1 MTRTIT
7 ATALIF
13 SLLFSSALYA
23 EADET
28 SNTADAE
35 QQKPGEQDA
44 GFWSQLKDKD
54 DGQIDLSE
62 WLLENAY
69 GFLPIPLI
77 ITEPAVDNGL
87 GFAGVFFHKPTE
99 SDLEARKERGG
110 NENVPLIT
118 DISVAA
124 GAYTG
129 NDSWFVGGGHFNT
142 MRKDT
147 LRYSG
152 LIGYADINLDFYGSD
167 GNLPGPADK
176 VGFNAKGF
184 FTDQKLEFRLG
195 KSNWFA
201 GGEWRYL
208 DTDVSLDT
216 GTIIDDLLTG
226 NQTISGVGLFGHYE
240 NVNSRQTPTKGFT
253 TLLSGLWN
261 DEAVGSDFDYE
272 ELKWEVR
279 QYLMFG
285 EKWTLAWRL
294 DGATTSGDV
303 PFYLEPS
310 INIEGIALNR
320 YQGPTAATAELRGG
334 YNFTPRWR
342 GIAFAGGGRT
352 ADNVSDL
359 GSAPSRTSVGVG
371 FRYMLAKVLGLQV
384 GLDVAR
390 GPEDTYVYLVTGS
403 SWSTGL

>member
-44 GFWSQLKDKD
+44 SFWSQLKDKD

-152 LIGYADINLDFYGSD
+152 LIGYADINLDFYGSE
-167 GNLPGPADK
+167 GNLPGPVDK

-352 ADNVSDL
+352 AENVSDL

>member
-1 MTRTIT
+1 MIKSA
-7 ATALIF
+7 ATCAFIIGLI
-13 SLLFSSALYA
+13 FSSALFA
-23 EADET
+23 ASDET
-28 SNTADAE
+28 GSAADAE
-35 QQKPGEQDA
+35 QQKPGEQDVS
-44 GFWSQLKDKD
+44 FWSQFKDKE

-62 WLLENAY
+62 WLIENAY
-69 GFLPIPLI
+69 GFLPVPLI

-87 GFAGVFFHKPTE
+87 GLAGVFFHKPTE
-99 SDLEARKERGG
+99 SDLEARRERGG
-110 NENVPLIT
+110 NENAPLIT

-147 LRYSG
+147 LRYTG
-152 LIGYADINLDFYGSD
+152 LIGYADINLDFFGSE
-167 GNLPGPADK
+167 GNLPDPVDK
-176 VGFNAKGF
+176 VPFNAKGF
-184 FTDQKLEFRLG
+184 FTDQKLELRMG
-195 KSNWFA
+195 KSDWFI

-208 DTDVSLDT
+208 QSEV
-216 GTIIDDLLTG
+216 TIKNDPILDDLLG
-226 NQTISGVGLFGHYE
+226 GDQTISGVGIFGHYE

-253 TLLSGLWN
+253 ALLSGLWN

-294 DGATTSGDV
+294 DGATTDGDV

-310 INIEGIALNR
+310 INIEGIPVNR

-403 SWSTGL
+403 SWATGL